1 MVSNSQQNPS
11 ARLEAFSDATFAFSA
26 TLLVV
31 SLEVPDTFPELVS
44 ELKGFIAFGIR
55 FGVLITLWT
64 VHNAFFRRY
73 PVADKT
79 ITFLN
84 SALLFVILFYVYP
97 LKFLTESFV
106 APLVGDSINRGMQSY
121 EDLALLFLL
130 YSLGFVAV
138 FGAISLMYY
147 HVFRKTEPFNLN
159 AYQQYEAIFYARHYG
174 IFAGVGLLSI
184 LMAVL
189 KIGVAVGAPGFI
201 YALLGPLCYWHGTQT
216 SKQAARLKK
225 EFATTK

>member
-1 MVSNSQQNPS
+1 MPSKLQQNPS

-44 ELKGFIAFGIR
+44 ELKGFVAFGIR

-97 LKFLTESFV
+97 LKFLTESLV
-106 APLVGDSINRGMQSY
+106 APIVGGSIDRGMQDY

-138 FGAISLMYY
+138 FCAVSLMYY
-147 HVFRKTEPFNLN
+147 HVFRKTDSLKLN
-159 AYQQYEAIFYARHYG
+159 PYQQYEAIFYARHYG

-184 LMAVL
+184 LLSVFQ
-189 KIGVAVGAPGFI
+189 IGVPIGAPGFI
-201 YALLGPLCYWHGTQT
+201 YALLGPLCFWHGMRT
-216 SKQAARLKK
+216 SKEAERLKK
-225 EFATTK
+225 EFATN